1 MKRTKAYYQ
10 YMRSP
15 KWRRKSQFCHRL
27 TGHRCVLLPWRK
39 SEECHH
45 LHYFNFKHEMP
56 WVDIVP
62 LSRLGH
68 SIAHLGV
75 FWNSPL
81 RPVMGCLL
89 RISMFVIMVLMAIKQ
104 LIKFLKFA
112 VFFLFVN
119 PFGFVVRGIFAQIK
133 TVIVSRKVMN
143 LI

>member
-1 MKRTKAYYQ
+1 MKRTREYYS

-27 TGHRCVLLPWRK
+27 TGHRCALLPWRR

-45 LHYFNFKHEMP
+45 LHYFNFKHEVP

-68 SIAHLGV
+68 SIVHFGL
-75 FWNSPL
+75 FWKSPL

-89 RISMFVIMVLMAIKQ
+89 RMSMFVMMVLLAIAQ
-104 LIKFLKFA
+104 LFKLIRLASLFFLKR
-112 VFFLFVN
+112 
-119 PFGFVVRGIFAQIK
+119 PFGILMRG
-133 TVIVSRKVMN
+133 
-143 LI
+143 